1 MYRCG
6 VESNMYD
13 ELKEELEM
21 ALFEHEK
28 FLQMLNLSEEQQQQL
43 TKSLECFSEFNDK
56 LRNIFDIHDRIM
68 AGIEA
73 RFEKLGRTDEHTGPK
88 TLEYRLDMI
97 EGCLS
102 ILHGAHKGHTNYSE
116 VEYYGMHDNIETN
129 KGQLDALQ
137 KKLDRI
143 TKLLEN
149 AEFTISGKEALKL

>member
-13 ELKEELEM
+13 ELKEITNK

-28 FLQMLNLSEEQQQQL
+28 FLQMLGLTQEQQEQL
-43 TKSLECFSEFNDK
+43 TKSLEYFSEFNEK
-56 LRNIFDIHDRIM
+56 LLAIHDLQDRIM
-68 AGIEA
+68 SRVDS
-73 RFEKLGRTDEHTGPK
+73 RFEKLGQTDTHTGPK
-88 TLEYRLDMI
+88 TLEYRLEII

-102 ILHGAHKGHTNYSE
+102 ILHSAHKGHTNFSE
-116 VEYYGMHDNIETN
+116 TEYYGMHDNIETN

-137 KKLDRI
+137 KKLDKI

-149 AEFTISGKEALKL
+149 AEFTISGKQALKL